1 MTIYSIMDWMVD
13 YTKNETNR
21 IICNLDDI
29 NNFTYIQFDWDS
41 IVCSKWLITIYM
53 DANRIKIIR

>member
-1 MTIYSIMDWMVD
+1 MTIYFIMDWMVD
-13 YTKNETNR
+13 YIENETNR

-29 NNFTYIQFDWDS
+29 NDFTYIQFDWNS
-41 IVCSKWLITIYM
+41 IVRSKWLITIYL

>member
-1 MTIYSIMDWMVD
+1 MTIYFIMDWMVD
-13 YTKNETNR
+13 YIENETNR

-29 NNFTYIQFDWDS
+29 NNFTNIQFDWNS
-41 IVCSKWLITIYM
+41 IVRAKWLITIYM

>member
-1 MTIYSIMDWMVD
+1 MTIYFIMDWMVD
-13 YTKNETNR
+13 YIENETNR

-29 NNFTYIQFDWDS
+29 NNFTHIQFDWNS
-41 IVCSKWLITIYM
+41 IVRTKWLITIYL